1 MASWRAAAAA
11 YLEAGRWNQ
20 AGNIT
25 KNVAELFEAALEN
38 GLADSCEDHVSEAC
52 DSYAAAA
59 EYYEAES
66 PPRTQAAASCQ
77 EKVAMLSAG
86 RGEGTQRAAEI
97 FETLGR
103 TALESKV
110 SGLQKW

>member
-59 EYYEAES
+59 EYYEAVS
-66 PPRTQAAASCQ
+66 PPHTQAAASCQ